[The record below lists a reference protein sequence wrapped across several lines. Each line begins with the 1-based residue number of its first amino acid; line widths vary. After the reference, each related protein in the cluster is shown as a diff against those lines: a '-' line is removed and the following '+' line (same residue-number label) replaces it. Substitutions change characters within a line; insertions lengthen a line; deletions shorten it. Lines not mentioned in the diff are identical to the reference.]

1 MWRAPLEGT
10 RHRGLLL
17 AAHAPLVSSVPRALV
32 LVLPVRQGLSRLK
45 LVLDN
50 AHLVPRVLSSKA
62 LAELNASVA
71 RQASAPEPDPPFARC
86 ALLVSINHNEEEFVR
101 TAPLAP
107 SAPRQVLRLAT
118 AAMSDYF
125 SQALGLPC
133 VRSAPMALFPKLL
146 ALPHVVFALQAHT
159 LPVGV

>member
-1 MWRAPLEGT
+1 VWRAPLEGT

-86 ALLVSINHNEEEFVR
+86 ALLESLQPVAEACVR
-101 TAPLAP
+101 TVVQDLF
-107 SAPRQVLRLAT
+107 LLLLDRLH
-118 AAMSDYF
+118 
-125 SQALGLPC
+125 ALSVSLERLQ
-133 VRSAPMALFPKLL
+133 RSL
-146 ALPHVVFALQAHT
+146 V
-159 LPVGV
+159 

>member
-86 ALLVSINHNEEEFVR
+86 ALLESLQPVAEACVR
-101 TAPLAP
+101 TVVQDLF
-107 SAPRQVLRLAT
+107 LLLLDRLH
-118 AAMSDYF
+118 
-125 SQALGLPC
+125 ALSVSLERLQ
-133 VRSAPMALFPKLL
+133 RSL
-146 ALPHVVFALQAHT
+146 V
-159 LPVGV
+159 